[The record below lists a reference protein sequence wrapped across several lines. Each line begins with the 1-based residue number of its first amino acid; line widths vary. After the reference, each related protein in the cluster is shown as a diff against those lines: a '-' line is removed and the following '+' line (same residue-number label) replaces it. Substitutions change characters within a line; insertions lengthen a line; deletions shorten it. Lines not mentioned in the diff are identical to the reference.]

1 MAESEEGAS
10 KFNLPQLYRRIELS
24 LENAI
29 LPLERLSRPPSVE
42 DGLDLETERNLR
54 FLGCQLIQTA
64 AILLRVPQVAAA
76 AGQVLYQRFYYSKS
90 FVRCNFE
97 HTAMACIY
105 LASKIE
111 ETPRRIR
118 DVINV
123 FHHMKQMHRVDQSH
137 KDHKSNIFLLLW
149 QCDDVCLMRSCLF
162 SPMPLDHRYVTL
174 KNEVIKAERRVL
186 KELGFCVHIKHP
198 HKLIYVYLKALD
210 ALENTALLQKAW
222 NYMNDSLRTDV
233 FMRYSPETIAC
244 ACVFLGARSLKI
256 GLPMKPPW
264 WQLFDANDD
273 NVLAICDMLL
283 NMYSSKPVRW
293 VDLDE
298 QLNQLRDKYLREH
311 AVHKAAQIMSTVAA
325 QHTPEDQIEDDD
337 KDECLD
343 EDKLANGHSGKRTS
357 GGELS
362 PIQTRSNKL
371 HESNSP
377 GSDFHE
383 KQTSSEKPKHKR
395 HRRSGGRSHGRSYKH
410 SNRDEQANRH
420 KREEEVRNILE
431 DKYGRHQ
438 KSRQRILHSDINHHS
453 SQPHVGSISRSSD
466 VHR

>member
-1 MAESEEGAS
+1 
-10 KFNLPQLYRRIELS
+10 
-24 LENAI
+24 
-29 LPLERLSRPPSVE
+29 
-42 DGLDLETERNLR
+42 
-54 FLGCQLIQTA
+54 
-64 AILLRVPQVAAA
+64 
-76 AGQVLYQRFYYSKS
+76 
-90 FVRCNFE
+90 
-97 HTAMACIY
+97 
-105 LASKIE
+105 
-111 ETPRRIR
+111 
-118 DVINV
+118 
-123 FHHMKQMHRVDQSH
+123 
-137 KDHKSNIFLLLW
+137 
-149 QCDDVCLMRSCLF
+149 MRSCLF

-198 HKLIYVYLKALD
+198 HK
-210 ALENTALLQKAW
+210 
-222 NYMNDSLRTDV
+222 
-233 FMRYSPETIAC
+233 
-244 ACVFLGARSLKI
+244 
-256 GLPMKPPW
+256 
-264 WQLFDANDD
+264 
-273 NVLAICDMLL
+273 
-283 NMYSSKPVRW
+283 VRW

>member
-1 MAESEEGAS
+1 MREYAWLCELCVKMTESEEGAS

-118 DVINV
+118 DVVNV
-123 FHHMKQMHRVDQSH
+123 FHHMKQLHRVDQSH
-137 KDHKSNIFLLLW
+137 KDHK
-149 QCDDVCLMRSCLF
+149 RF

-273 NVLAICDMLL
+273 NVLAICDILL
-283 NMYSSKPVRW
+283 GMYSSKPVSTIAISSRLKARS
-293 VDLDE
+293 V
-298 QLNQLRDKYLREH
+298 H
-311 AVHKAAQIMSTVAA
+311 CFAVTAQN
-325 QHTPEDQIEDDD
+325 TPDDQIEVEEED
-337 KDECLD
+337 KDDYLD

-362 PIQTRSNKL
+362 PVQTRPNKL

-377 GSDFHE
+377 VSEFHE

-410 SNRDEQANRH
+410 SNRDEQSNRH

-438 KSRQRILHSDINHHS
+438 KSRQKIFHSDINHRS
-453 SQPHVGSISRSSD
+453 SQAHMGSMSRSSD
-466 VHR
+466 AHR